1 MFKEINFTALSML
14 LFGILLG
21 IIISLQVHL
30 HYELEKYNNR
40 LDYIEQELDLMN
52 EMLYNETKMDL
63 HNSTRINTIVVS

>member
-40 LDYIEQELDLMN
+40 LDYIEQELDFMN

-63 HNSTRINTIVVS
+63 HNSTRINTIIVS